1 MDKINIL
8 KIQKPE
14 NKIEKN
20 DEFNI
25 LNSINNKK
33 VLLIQSLGY
42 LMIEK
47 DPRKFYIYQGID
59 KIEIHEIKKKLIML
73 KFLMK
78 VYIYIL
84 GNKKILENKKESI
97 GSIFIDRER
106 NRL

>member
-8 KIQKPE
+8 KVPKPE
-14 NKIEKN
+14 NIIEKN

-25 LNSINNKK
+25 LKSINNKK

-47 DPRKFYIYQGID
+47 EPRKYYISQGID
-59 KIEIHEIKKKLIML
+59 KIEIHEIKKEFNYAEIPNES
-73 KFLMK
+73 
-78 VYIYIL
+78 ICIL